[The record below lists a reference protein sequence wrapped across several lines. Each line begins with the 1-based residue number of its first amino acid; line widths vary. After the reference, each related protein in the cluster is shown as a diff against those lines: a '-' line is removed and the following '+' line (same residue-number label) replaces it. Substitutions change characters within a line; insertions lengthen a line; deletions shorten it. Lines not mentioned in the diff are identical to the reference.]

1 MTGNSALI
9 LALVCGFI
17 AVGYGFWARSWIL
30 SQDAGNARMQEIAAA
45 IQTGA
50 AAYLARQYKTIA
62 IVGVVLAILI
72 GVFLGGLTATGFI
85 IGAVLSGACGFIGMN
100 VSVRANVR
108 TAQAATKGIGPALDV
123 AFRGG
128 AITGMLVVGL
138 GLLGVTAFYWFL
150 VGNGNLTPDKSLAKL
165 LDPLIGFAFG
175 SSLISI
181 FARLG
186 GGIFTKGAD
195 VGADLVGKV
204 EAGIPEDDPRNPAVI
219 ADNVGDNV
227 GDCAGMAADLF
238 ETYAVTLIATMVLGA
253 LLVSSGGTS
262 TVVYPLALGAVSI
275 VASIIGCFFVKASPG
290 MKNVMPA
297 LYKGLAVAGGLSL
310 IAFYFVTTSMIAD
323 NALGGTG
330 AAMKLFGA
338 CAVGLVLTAALVWIT
353 EYYTGTQY
361 APVKHIAEAS
371 TTGHGTN
378 IIAGLGVSMR
388 STAWPVIFVC
398 IAIWVSYTLAGLYG
412 IAIAATSMLSM
423 AGIVVALDAYGP
435 ITDNAGG
442 IAEMSEMPKSVRD
455 ITDPLDAVGNTT
467 KAVTKGYAIGSAGL
481 AALVLFA
488 DYTHKLESYGHQI
501 SFDLSDP
508 MVIVGLFI
516 GGMIPYLFGAMAM
529 EAVGRAAGSVV
540 VEVRRQFKEI
550 KGIMEGTAKPEYGR
564 AVDML
569 TTAAIKEMVIPSLL
583 PVVVPILVGLFLGPK
598 ALGGLLMG
606 TIVTGLF
613 VAISMCTGGGA
624 WDNAKK
630 YIEDG
635 HHGGKGSEAHKA
647 AVTGDTVGDPY
658 KDTAGPA
665 VNPLIKIINIVA
677 LLIVPLLP
685 VAGASVAHAPAAAP
699 AAVVAAAPAATAAT
713 AAALPADGASVTVDN
728 GVVKFYFASGKSDVA
743 AEGSKA
749 LEQIVAGVAGG
760 KKAVVSG
767 FHDAA
772 GDPAKNAELA
782 KQRAMAVAALLKT
795 AGVADDKVELKK
807 PEQMQGDGPAH
818 LARRV
823 EVSLN

>member
-1 MTGNSALI
+1 MSTTMALYVA
-9 LALVCGFI
+9 LACGVAAVLYGFI
-17 AVGYGFWARSWIL
+17 QRSWIL
-30 SQDAGNARMQEIAAA
+30 KQDAGNARMQEIAGAV
-45 IQTGA
+45 QQGA

-62 IVGVVLAILI
+62 IVGVVLAIAI
-72 GVFLGGLTATGFI
+72 AFFLGSVTAVGFVL
-85 IGAVLSGACGFIGMN
+85 GAVLSGACGFIGMN

-123 AFRGG
+123 AFKGG

-138 GLLGVTAFYWFL
+138 GLLGVGIFFWFTVL
-150 VGNGNLTPDKSLAKL
+150 NGQYTPDKSLASVLKPML
-165 LDPLIGFAFG
+165 GFAFG

-238 ETYAVTLIATMVLGA
+238 ETYAVTLIATMALGA
-253 LLVSSGGTS
+253 LVVTAAPMAA
-262 TVVYPLALGAVSI
+262 VVYPLLLGGVSI
-275 VASIIGCFFVKASPG
+275 IASIIGCSFVKASPG

-297 LYKGLAVAGGLSL
+297 LYKGLAVAGVLSL
-310 IAFYFVTTSMIAD
+310 IAFYFVTTAVMPAD
-323 NALGGTG
+323 ALGAGTH
-330 AAMKLFGA
+330 MKLFGA
-338 CAVGLVLTAALVWIT
+338 CAVGLVLTAAMVWIT

-361 APVKHIAEAS
+361 KPVQHIAQAS

-388 STAWPVIFVC
+388 STAWPVLFVC
-398 IAIWVSYTLAGLYG
+398 VAILVSYNLAGLYG
-412 IAIAATSMLSM
+412 IAVAATSMLSM

-442 IAEMSEMPKSVRD
+442 IAEMAELPKSVRD
-455 ITDPLDAVGNTT
+455 VTDPLDAVGNTT

-488 DYTHKLESYGHQI
+488 DYTHSLESRGMNV

-508 MVIVGLFI
+508 KVIVGLFI
-516 GGMIPYLFGAMAM
+516 GGLIPYLFGAMAM

-540 VEVRRQFKEI
+540 VEVRRQFQD
-550 KGIMEGTAKPEYGR
+550 GQIMAGKRKPDYSA

-569 TTAAIKEMVIPSLL
+569 TTAAIKEMIIPSLL
-583 PVVVPILVGLFLGPK
+583 PVVVPILVGMFLGAA

-635 HHGGKGSEAHKA
+635 HHGGKGSEAHKS

-685 VAGASVAHAPAAAP
+685 VGVATKAVSSHAAP
-699 AAVVAAAPAATAAT
+699 VVTATPVPVATTIAAAPAATPAP
-713 AAALPADGASVTVDN
+713 AAAAAPAEAKFFFDVAKADLPANAADSIAKLAAAAKAG
-728 GVVKFYFASGKSDVA
+728 SGKLV
-743 AEGSKA
+743 
-749 LEQIVAGVAGG
+749 I
-760 KKAVVSG
+760 SG
-767 FHDAA
+767 FHDAS

-782 KQRAMAVAALLKT
+782 KLRATAVRDALKA
-795 AGVADDKVELKK
+795 AGVAEDRIEMKK
-807 PEQMQGDGPAH
+807 PEQINAGSADD
-818 LARRV
+818 ARRV
-823 EVSLN
+823 EVKLM

>member
-1 MTGNSALI
+1 MTGNSALL
-9 LALVCGFI
+9 LAGACGLL
-17 AVGYGFWARSWIL
+17 AVIYGIWARSWIL
-30 SQDAGNARMQEIAAA
+30 SQDAGNARMQEIADA

-50 AAYLARQYKTIA
+50 AAYLARQYRTIA
-62 IVGVVLAILI
+62 MVGVVLTVLM
-72 GVFLGGLTATGFI
+72 GLFLDGLTAVGFVV
-85 IGAVLSGACGFIGMN
+85 GAVLSGACGFIGMN

-108 TAQAATKGIGPALDV
+108 TAQAATRGIGPALDV

-138 GLLGVTAFYWFL
+138 GLLGVTVFYWFL
-150 VGNGNLTPDKSLAKL
+150 VGNGQLTPDRKLASLL
-165 LDPLIGFAFG
+165 NPLIGFAFG

-253 LLVSSGGTS
+253 LLVTAAPVNA
-262 TVVYPLALGAVSI
+262 VVYPLALGAVSI
-275 VASIIGCFFVKASPG
+275 VASIIGCFFVKATPG
-290 MKNVMPA
+290 MTNVMPA
-297 LYKGLAVAGGLSL
+297 LYKGLAIAGLLSL
-310 IAFYFVTTSMIAD
+310 VAFYFVTVWLMPD
-323 NALGGTG
+323 NAV
-330 AAMKLFGA
+330 AAAGSQMRLFGA

-361 APVKHIAEAS
+361 APVQHIAQAS

-378 IIAGLGVSMR
+378 VIAGLGVSMR
-388 STAWPVIFVC
+388 STAWPVLFVC
-398 IAIWVSYTLAGLYG
+398 AAIMTSYGLAGLYG
-412 IAIAATSMLSM
+412 IAVAATAMLSM

-442 IAEMSEMPKSVRD
+442 IAEMADLPASVRAV
-455 ITDPLDAVGNTT
+455 TDPLDAVGNTT
-467 KAVTKGYAIGSAGL
+467 KAVTKVYAFGSAGL

-488 DYTHKLESYGHQI
+488 DYTHKLESYGAAI

-508 MVIVGLFI
+508 LVIVGLFI
-516 GGMIPYLFGAMAM
+516 GGLIPYLFGAMAM

-550 KGIMEGTAKPEYGR
+550 PGIMDGTAKPEYGR

-569 TTAAIKEMVIPSLL
+569 TSAAIKEMMIPSLL
-583 PVVVPILVGLFLGPK
+583 PVVAPILVGLLLGPK

-606 TIVTGLF
+606 TIITGLF

-630 YIEDG
+630 YIEDN

-665 VNPLIKIINIVA
+665 INPLIKIINIVA
-677 LLIVPLLP
+677 LLIVPLVMQFHP
-685 VAGASVAHAPAAAP
+685 PTPAKSSATVP
-699 AAVVAAAPAATAAT
+699 AVVEA
-713 AAALPADGASVTVDN
+713 
-728 GVVKFYFASGKSDVA
+728 
-743 AEGSKA
+743 
-749 LEQIVAGVAGG
+749 
-760 KKAVVSG
+760 KAVI
-767 FHDAA
+767 
-772 GDPAKNAELA
+772 
-782 KQRAMAVAALLKT
+782 
-795 AGVADDKVELKK
+795 K
-807 PEQMQGDGPAH
+807 P
-818 LARRV
+818 
-823 EVSLN
+823 

>member
-9 LALVCGFI
+9 LALVCGLI
-17 AVGYGFWARSWIL
+17 AVGYGFWARGWIL
-30 SQDAGNARMQEIAAA
+30 SQDAGNDRMQEIAAA
-45 IQTGA
+45 IQAGA

-62 IVGVVLAILI
+62 VVGVVLAVLI
-72 GVFLGGLTATGFI
+72 AIFLDGKSAFGFV

-138 GLLGVTAFYWFL
+138 GLLGVAGFYWY
-150 VGNGNLTPDKSLAKL
+150 LTAGGIPADGKEYAAL
-165 LDPLIGFAFG
+165 LNPLIGFAFG

-253 LLVSSGGTS
+253 LLASSAGS
-262 TVVYPLALGAVSI
+262 AAVLYPLVLGAVSI

-297 LYKGLAVAGGLSL
+297 LYKGLAIAGVLSL
-310 IAFYFVTTSMIAD
+310 GAFYFVTSAMFP
-323 NALGGTG
+323 
-330 AAMKLFGA
+330 AAITLTDGHVITAGSLFGA
-338 CAVGLVLTAALVWIT
+338 CAVGLILTGALVWIT
-353 EYYTGTQY
+353 EFYTGTQY
-361 APVKHIAEAS
+361 SPVQHIAQAS

-388 STAWPVIFVC
+388 STAWPVMFVC
-398 IAIWVSYTLAGLYG
+398 AAILAAYNLGGLYG

-442 IAEMSEMPKSVRD
+442 IAEMADLPSSVRD

-488 DYTHKLESYGHQI
+488 DYTHKLETYGKAI
-501 SFDLSDP
+501 TFDLSDP

-516 GGMIPYLFGAMAM
+516 GGLIPYLFGAMAM

-540 VEVRRQFKEI
+540 VEVRRQFREI
-550 KGIMEGTAKPEYGR
+550 KGIMEGTAKPEYGV

-569 TTAAIKEMVIPSLL
+569 TKAAIKEMMIPSLL
-583 PVVVPILVGLFLGPK
+583 PVVVPILVGLILGPK

-635 HHGGKGSEAHKA
+635 NHGGKGSEAHKA

-665 VNPLIKIINIVA
+665 INPLIKIINIVA
-677 LLIVPLLP
+677 LLIVPL
-685 VAGASVAHAPAAAP
+685 
-699 AAVVAAAPAATAAT
+699 
-713 AAALPADGASVTVDN
+713 
-728 GVVKFYFASGKSDVA
+728 VVKFH
-743 AEGSKA
+743 
-749 LEQIVAGVAGG
+749 GG
-760 KKAVVSG
+760 
-767 FHDAA
+767 
-772 GDPAKNAELA
+772 
-782 KQRAMAVAALLKT
+782 
-795 AGVADDKVELKK
+795 
-807 PEQMQGDGPAH
+807 
-818 LARRV
+818 
-823 EVSLN
+823 

>member
-1 MTGNSALI
+1 MTTSMALYI
-9 LALVCGFI
+9 ALACGLA
-17 AVGYGFWARSWIL
+17 AVIYGFVQRSWIL
-30 SQDAGNARMQEIAAA
+30 AQDAGNARMQEIAGA
-45 IQTGA
+45 IQQGA
-50 AAYLARQYKTIA
+50 AAYLARQYRTIA

-72 GVFLGGLTATGFI
+72 FFFLSGKTALGFVL
-85 IGAVLSGACGFIGMN
+85 GAVLSGACGFIGMN
-100 VSVRANVR
+100 VSVKANVR

-123 AFRGG
+123 AFKGG

-138 GLLGVTAFYWFL
+138 GLLGV
-150 VGNGNLTPDKSLAKL
+150 SLFFMWLSGGEKVDAETLKPML
-165 LDPLIGFAFG
+165 GFAFG

-238 ETYAVTLIATMVLGA
+238 ETYAVTLIATMALGA
-253 LLVSSGGTS
+253 LVVSGATINA
-262 TVVYPLALGAVSI
+262 VVYPLLLGGVSI
-275 VASIIGCFFVKASPG
+275 IASIIGCYFVKASPG

-297 LYKGLAVAGGLSL
+297 LYKGLAVAGVLSL
-310 IAFYFVTTSMIAD
+310 IAFYFVTS
-323 NALGGTG
+323 ALFPQPLTLTAGGSVS
-330 AAMKLFGA
+330 AMSLFGA
-338 CAVGLVLTAALVWIT
+338 CAVGLVLTAAMVWIT

-361 APVKHIAEAS
+361 KPVQHIAQAS

-388 STAWPVIFVC
+388 STAWPVLFVC
-398 IAIWVSYTLAGLYG
+398 VAILAAYALGGLYG
-412 IAIAATSMLSM
+412 IAVAATSMLSM

-442 IAEMSEMPKSVRD
+442 IAEMSELPKAVRD
-455 ITDPLDAVGNTT
+455 VTDPLDAVGNTT

-488 DYTHKLESYGHQI
+488 DYTHSLEGRGMSVA
-501 SFDLSDP
+501 FDLSDP
-508 MVIVGLFI
+508 KVIVGLFI
-516 GGMIPYLFGAMAM
+516 GGLIPYLFGAMAM

-540 VEVRRQFKEI
+540 VEVRRQFQD
-550 KGIMEGTAKPEYGR
+550 GAIMAGKRKPDYSA

-569 TTAAIKEMVIPSLL
+569 TTAAIKEMIVPSLL
-583 PVVVPILVGLFLGPK
+583 PVVVPLVVGLTLGAA

-685 VAGASVAHAPAAAP
+685 GAVKAPAAA
-699 AAVVAAAPAATAAT
+699 AVAPAAIAVAPTVMAAT
-713 AAALPADGASVTVDN
+713 EGASFKVEN
-728 GVVKFYFASGKSDVA
+728 GIVKFYFASGKADVA
-743 AEGSKA
+743 SGAGAALADVAKGVTEGKR
-749 LEQIVAGVAGG
+749 
-760 KKAVVSG
+760 AVLSG
-767 FHDAA
+767 FTDAS
-772 GDPAKNAELA
+772 GDPAKNEALA
-782 KQRAMAVAALLKT
+782 KQRAQAVRDALKAAGI
-795 AGVADDKVELKK
+795 AEDKIELKK
-807 PEQMQGDGPAH
+807 PEMLTGSGDMAE
-818 LARRV
+818 ARRV
-823 EVSLN
+823 EVALQ

>member
-1 MTGNSALI
+1 MRPTFSGGSCSGQALTEF
-9 LALVCGFI
+9 V
-17 AVGYGFWARSWIL
+17 
-30 SQDAGNARMQEIAAA
+30 
-45 IQTGA
+45 
-50 AAYLARQYKTIA
+50 
-62 IVGVVLAILI
+62 
-72 GVFLGGLTATGFI
+72 

-138 GLLGVTAFYWFL
+138 GLLGVTGFFWFL
-150 VGNGNLTPDKSLAKL
+150 VGNGNLTPDKNLAQL
-165 LDPLIGFAFG
+165 LNPLIGFAFG

-253 LLVSSGGTS
+253 LMVTGAGMSA
-262 TVVYPLALGAVSI
+262 VVYPLALGAVSI

-297 LYKGLAVAGGLSL
+297 LYKGLAVAGVLSL
-310 IAFYFVTTSMIAD
+310 IAFFFVTQWLIPD
-323 NALGGTG
+323 NAI
-330 AAMKLFGA
+330 AASGSQMKLFGA
-338 CAVGLVLTAALVWIT
+338 CAVGLILTAALVVIT

-361 APVKHIAEAS
+361 PPVKHIAQAS

-388 STAWPVIFVC
+388 STAWPVLFVC
-398 IAIWVSYTLAGLYG
+398 VAIYTAYALAGLYG

-488 DYTHKLESYGHQI
+488 DYTHSLRERGI
-501 SFDLSDP
+501 EITFDLSDP

-516 GGMIPYLFGAMAM
+516 GGLIPYLFGAMAM

-540 VEVRRQFKEI
+540 EEVRRQFREI
-550 KGIMEGTAKPEYGR
+550 PGIMEGTAKPEYGR

-569 TTAAIKEMVIPSLL
+569 TASAIKEMMIPSLL
-583 PVVVPILVGLFLGPK
+583 PVIVPIVVGLVLGPK

-677 LLIVPLLP
+677 LLIVPLL
-685 VAGASVAHAPAAAP
+685 
-699 AAVVAAAPAATAAT
+699 TAKG
-713 AAALPADGASVTVDN
+713 LIG
-728 GVVKFYFASGKSDVA
+728 
-743 AEGSKA
+743 
-749 LEQIVAGVAGG
+749 
-760 KKAVVSG
+760 
-767 FHDAA
+767 
-772 GDPAKNAELA
+772 
-782 KQRAMAVAALLKT
+782 
-795 AGVADDKVELKK
+795 
-807 PEQMQGDGPAH
+807 
-818 LARRV
+818 
-823 EVSLN
+823 